1 MRISIVCGEYHR
13 IIKEH
18 LPTPSTRNIS
28 KLDVEK
34 IVPSIIKST
43 RPYFLCSTI
52 ILIIVYLII
61 SFLSPMSCMK
71 SLGLTLILYLCVNY
85 FTHCTFFS
93 SCMIITLKRIESRRH
108 SLFCYHLPNDY
119 YSKNRIKS
127 FRKLALQKPIQYL
140 SNIDPIF
147 KKCLTGFSGFISLIF
162 VIFSIWLILSIDTR
176 LFDDKFLPKNATSL
190 RLYMKSQVDDYE
202 LGPVIMFVI
211 PQTINYEN
219 KKNQYSIRRVV
230 DQCLNETITSS
241 FKLLWLEQENIK
253 TILTSKDPIP
263 LRITPYSQNDLVIG
277 ERKNK
282 SFIKASRF
290 YCQYKSIKGKSSSE
304 IKYIDIFIFR

>member
-18 LPTPSTRNIS
+18 LPKSSTRNIS
-28 KLDVEK
+28 TKIDIEK
-34 IVPSIIKST
+34 ILPSIIKST
-43 RPYFLCSTI
+43 RPYFLCSII

-71 SLGLTLILYLCVNY
+71 SMGLTLIFYLCVNY
-85 FTHCTFFS
+85 FIHCTFFS
-93 SCMIITLKRIESRRH
+93 SCLVITLKRIESRRH

-127 FRKLALQKPIQYL
+127 IRKIVLQKPIEYF
-140 SNIDPIF
+140 SNIIPIF
-147 KKCLTGFSGFISLIF
+147 KKFLTGFTCLLSLIF
-162 VIFSIWLILSIDTR
+162 VIVSVWLILSIDTR
-176 LFDDKFLPKNATSL
+176 LFDDQFLPKNATSL

-219 KKNQYSIRRVV
+219 KKNQFLIRRIV
-230 DQCLNETITSS
+230 DQCLNETTTSK

-263 LRITPYSQNDLVIG
+263 LRITPYSQNDLVID
-277 ERKNK
+277 ERKNR
-282 SFIKASRF
+282 SIIKASRF
-290 YCQYKSIKGKSSSE
+290 YCQYKSIKGKISCLVL
-304 IKYIDIFIFR
+304 IIQYFNL